1 MNTNDADTLFRLTQD
16 EIRGKIA
23 RCYRDEPGTTWGELI
38 NHSTRDILFFLPG
51 GSATTIKIETRQD
64 GTFLVYANDQSPKD
78 ISTFKHDRPLEAEAL
93 DLYCRLPIEI
103 TERGFSMFCVHSY
116 LQHLAPLFVLF
127 LQTLSA
133 ARKLRNLEGLNNYP
147 PNNTKMPETKK

>member
-1 MNTNDADTLFRLTQD
+1 MTNNDADTLFRLTQE

-23 RCYRDEPGTTWGELI
+23 RYYRDEPGTTWGDLRTY
-38 NHSTRDILFFLPG
+38 STRDILFFLPG
-51 GSATTIKIETRQD
+51 GSATSIEIETSQD
-64 GTFLVYANDQSPKD
+64 GVFHVFAYDQSPKD
-78 ISTFKHDRPLEAEAL
+78 ITTFKHDRPLEAEAL

-103 TERGFSMFCVHSY
+103 TEKGFSMFCVHSY

-133 ARKLRNLEGLNNYP
+133 ARKLRNLESLND
-147 PNNTKMPETKK
+147 